1 MTKTYTHQFRISSSG
16 IFYKIVIQPHYQN
29 VKDEYSRLYEP
40 VPFVA
45 EDEYYLSYNTKRK
58 ILSIAQEIELK
69 TKLYAY
75 KKWKEIP
82 NPIDVKYIYTH
93 ILAIRRGKIRMFT
106 FQSPVT
112 NVGIE
117 YTRLIVYPNK
127 PLGIMTKDINLFFSK
142 YHVRKPNFTIVKVT
156 SWEKELDDA
165 QLITMYRILYNN
177 YIYLK
182 ETVWKE

>member
-16 IFYKIVIQPHYQN
+16 IFYKIVIHTHYQN

-75 KKWKEIP
+75 KKWKEIR
-82 NPIDVKYIYTH
+82 NPINIKYIYTH

-106 FQSPVT
+106 IQSPVICI
-112 NVGIE
+112 GIE
-117 YTRLIVYPNK
+117 YTRFKTYPDITTS
-127 PLGIMTKDINLFFSK
+127 LLTKDINLYFSR
-142 YHVRKPNFTIVKVT
+142 YHVRKPNFTMVKLV
-156 SWEKELDDA
+156 SWGKELDGLP
-165 QLITMYRILYNN
+165 LITMYRILYDN
-177 YIYLK
+177 YLYLK
-182 ETVWKE
+182 KIVWKK